1 MTKSVAG
8 LPTSSRPWLLMSFLT
23 ALWLLALYLGGV
35 QSDLDLRIFL
45 ALHLGEQS
53 SLVKLAWAITWLGNW
68 LVLVPIGL
76 SAAGWLF
83 L

>member
-1 MTKSVAG
+1 
-8 LPTSSRPWLLMSFLT
+8 MSFLT